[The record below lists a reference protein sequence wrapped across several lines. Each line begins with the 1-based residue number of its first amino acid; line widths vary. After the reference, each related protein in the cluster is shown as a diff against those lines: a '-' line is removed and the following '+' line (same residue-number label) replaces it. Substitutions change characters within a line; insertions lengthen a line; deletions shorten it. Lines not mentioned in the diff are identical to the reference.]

1 MSMLTPSWGGGKATP
16 KKPFNPLANI
26 VPAKPTAP
34 KKAAAPVSAD
44 SAERRAV
51 AARAGTPSYGV
62 SQGPIVTPDAPPVDN
77 GNPPS
82 VFDAAPTPIEVAAPD
97 VSEETLKKTAEY
109 LARERALASA
119 LDFFNSDQALQSTRF
134 GETYNKNLGDL
145 GWRSDVNDWDYG
157 QLLSSGQ
164 KATESGRA
172 FQSLSNDF
180 AARGMLQSG
189 AYQGARSILQN
200 QLNEK
205 RAAVEKGKVSFG
217 EDQEAKRKA
226 FLTEQET
233 ARTQALADAR
243 AAILGGMGA

>member
-1 MSMLTPSWGGGKATP
+1 MASENSPQARAAANTRNLAGSLGL
-16 KKPFNPLANI
+16 KP
-26 VPAKPTAP
+26 VTK
-34 KKAAAPVSAD
+34 AAPVAIAKPKASAPAAPAAPVVD
-44 SAERRAV
+44 TPVPTAE
-51 AARAGTPSYGV
+51 TNV
-62 SQGPIVTPDAPPVDN
+62 SNYIADVTPM
-77 GNPPS
+77 
-82 VFDAAPTPIEVAAPD
+82 AAATPD
-97 VSEETLKKTAEY
+97 VTEETLKKTAEY
-109 LARERALASA
+109 MARERALASA
-119 LDFFNSDQALQSTRF
+119 LEFFNSDQALQGARY
-134 GETYNKNLGDL
+134 GETYNKNLADL
-145 GWRSDVNDWDYG
+145 GWRGDVNDWDYG

-205 RAAVEKGKVSFG
+205 RGAVETGKTNFG
-217 EDQEAKRKA
+217 IDQEAKRKA

-243 AAILGGMGA
+243 AAILGGMGV

>member
-1 MSMLTPSWGGGKATP
+1 M
-16 KKPFNPLANI
+16 
-26 VPAKPTAP
+26 
-34 KKAAAPVSAD
+34 
-44 SAERRAV
+44 
-51 AARAGTPSYGV
+51 
-62 SQGPIVTPDAPPVDN
+62 
-77 GNPPS
+77 
-82 VFDAAPTPIEVAAPD
+82 
-97 VSEETLKKTAEY
+97 
-109 LARERALASA
+109 ARERALQAA
-119 LDFFNSDQALQSTRF
+119 LDLFNTSQATESTRY

-145 GWRSDVNDWDYG
+145 GWRGDVNDWDYG

-200 QLNEK
+200 QLNDK

-217 EDQEAKRKA
+217 EDQTSKRNA
-226 FLTEQET
+226 FLAEQEQ

-243 AAILGGMGA
+243 AAILGGMGV